1 MGVNTYLVAS
11 RLPTKFGEFLVKAY
25 PSHVEDFPNLALYT
39 ANLKTDEVVDVRVH
53 SECMTGDVFSS
64 VKCDCGEQLDFA
76 MEWAQT
82 NGGVVIYLRQEGRG
96 IGLVNKLR
104 AYNLQDKGLD
114 TKEANLELGFHED
127 PRDYTIAIQILNDLG
142 ISAIRLLTN
151 NPEKINSFNDSDIKV
166 VERLP
171 IEIQAHLDNVD
182 YLKTKKDRMGHL
194 LSQNLSP

>member
-25 PSHVEDFPNLALYT
+25 PSHVEDFPHLALYST
-39 ANLKTDEVVDVRVH
+39 NLKTDEVVDVRVH
-53 SECMTGDVFSS
+53 SECMTGDVFGS

-76 MEWAQT
+76 MEWAQKH
-82 NGGVVIYLRQEGRG
+82 GGVVIYLRQEGRG
-96 IGLVNKLR
+96 IGLINKLR

-127 PRDYTIAIQILNDLG
+127 PRDYSNAIQILNDLG
-142 ISAIRLLTN
+142 ISSIRLLTN

-171 IEIQAHLDNVD
+171 IEIKAQLDNVD
-182 YLKTKKDRMGHL
+182 YLKTKKVRMGHL
-194 LSQNLSP
+194 LLQNLGS